1 MTSRASRTIVD
12 ATVRHAPDLEAGAH
26 TREETE
32 PNPISVEEISLSLP
46 KLFERGSDRRH
57 APRTKLDEITYI
69 GMGPENGG
77 LVLDVSDGGLSFQ
90 SVVPVKQAE
99 SIRFLL
105 SLRDESRIEGVG
117 EVVWTNQARTLC
129 GLKFTSL
136 ASDARAH
143 LISWTNA
150 SRTAAT
156 AYKNP
161 LSSSPTTSA
170 YFRDAAATPASRA
183 NSSAHAVFAI
193 PPSSAGFT
201 PAAANRPPGPLLTWM
216 MFGILSATFAVASY
230 RYGVHVG
237 ELHSSSAAPA
247 ATDTPNAPASTGSA
261 GLPLSSLQNSASAI
275 PNAASSS
282 ASGPENAAI
291 TGAVSEGR
299 SQQPATISGARG
311 AAASEAQLRTVGGE
325 SDLTAAL
332 ANLNPKNGDRD
343 SAKAVRHLWSAV
355 TNGNTEAEVIL
366 SGLYI
371 AGDGVAKNCEQ
382 GRVLLTAA
390 AKNGNAEARVK
401 LDELNTTGC
410 E

>member
-1 MTSRASRTIVD
+1 M
-12 ATVRHAPDLEAGAH
+12 
-26 TREETE
+26 
-32 PNPISVEEISLSLP
+32 SLP

-170 YFRDAAATPASRA
+170 YFRDAAAAPARRA
-183 NSSAHAVFAI
+183 NSGAQPAFAT

-201 PAAANRPPGPLLTWM
+201 SAAANRPPGPLLTWM
-216 MFGILSATFAVASY
+216 MFAVLSATFAVASY

-237 ELHSSSAAPA
+237 ELQSTPAARV
-247 ATDTPNAPASTGSA
+247 ATDTPNAPTSIGSA
-261 GLPLSSLQNSASAI
+261 ASPLSPLQNSASAI
-275 PNAASSS
+275 PNAVPSPAEGS
-282 ASGPENAAI
+282 ENASI
-291 TGAVSEGR
+291 TGAASETR
-299 SQQPATISGARG
+299 SQPPATVSGARDP
-311 AAASEAQLRTVGGE
+311 AASEAQLRTVGGE
-325 SDLTAAL
+325 SELTAAL
-332 ANLNPKNGDRD
+332 ANLNPKNGERD
-343 SAKAVRHLWSAV
+343 SAKAARQLWSAV

-390 AKNGNAEARVK
+390 AKNGNAEARAK
-401 LDELNTTGC
+401 LGELNARGC